1 MTCIIGYIDGN
12 GVGHMAGD
20 SAGTSVGYHTRSDN
34 VHPKVFRNGEMLI
47 GYTSSFRM
55 GQVLEHAFTPPVHP
69 EELGDYQYMIK
80 LVVPALRTAFVE
92 ANYMLKEQKEGG
104 TFLIIYHGKLFFI
117 QDDFAVFE
125 RPDNFDACGSGGTA
139 ANTAFE
145 TMLEFGLVPH
155 LGIKEALVKAI
166 EITSRTNI
174 TVSGRIDYLN
184 SQGENWSREAIHR

>member
-1 MTCIIGYIDGN
+1 MTCIIGYIDEN

-20 SAGTSVGYHTRSDN
+20 SAGTAVGYHTRSDN

-55 GQVLEHAFTPPVHP
+55 GQVLEHDFLPPAHK
-69 EELGDYQYMIK
+69 EGLNDYQYMVK
-80 LVVPALRTAFVE
+80 QVVPALRTVFVE
-92 ANYMLKEQKEGG
+92 TNYMQKEDKEGG
-104 TFLIIYHGKLFFI
+104 SFLIIYRGKLFSL
-117 QDDFAVFE
+117 QEDFAVFE
-125 RPDNFDACGSGGTA
+125 RPSNFDSCGSGGTA
-139 ANTAFE
+139 SSTAFE

-155 LGIKEALVKAI
+155 LGVREALVKAV

-184 SQGENWSREAIHR
+184 TAGETWSREAIRR